1 MKKYLLYIGIL
12 VGGILLGWI
21 IFGGDNK
28 ETKDSEV
35 HLDEQMQA
43 EGQIWTCSMHPQ
55 IRLPEPGDCPICG
68 MTLIPLESSEN
79 SNPLVFEMTEDAMK
93 IANIQT
99 TVIGTSKSDGTS
111 LKLSGKIKVDETNS
125 ASIVTH
131 ISGRI
136 EKLFVSFTGEKISK
150 GQKIA
155 SIYSPKLITAQKELL
170 EAYKVKSLNPKLYD
184 ATVNKLKFWKIT
196 DSQIQSIISSDNV
209 IESFNIYAGF
219 SGVVLNKKVSVGD
232 YLNEGEVLFDI
243 QNLNQL
249 WAVFDSYETDLST
262 IKIGDKITYSTPAL
276 PNRTFT
282 STIDFIDPVIN
293 AASRTAKI
301 RAVVNNAQQ
310 QLKPEMFIEGT
321 VAGSGSSKE
330 GLSVPKS
337 AVLWTGERSVVYVKL
352 PNMNVPSFEFREVS
366 IGDAIGS
373 NYTVLSGLRSGDEVV
388 TNGAF
393 VIDASAQ
400 LNNQSSMMNRN
411 LLSNNTVENSENSA
425 PDYVAGTPMK
435 FKDQLNQ
442 VAKTYFLVKNALVND
457 NAKEASKFAKI
468 LIQNIDAVD
477 MSLVKG
483 SAHMFWMEKNN
494 EMKASAKRLADNT
507 NIEKQR
513 GSFKQISNSMIDV
526 LKAFGVEN
534 ESLYVQFCPMADDKK
549 GGYWLSEQSA
559 IKNPYMGEMMLTC
572 GSTEYKLDKTTKRKN
587 TVKSAPNMNQHNH

>member
-1 MKKYLLYIGIL
+1 MKKYILYTGIL
-12 VGGILLGWI
+12 VGGFFLGWI
-21 IFGGDNK
+21 IFEDDN
-28 ETKDSEV
+28 TNPKDSKTSSNPTEE
-35 HLDEQMQA
+35 L
-43 EGQIWTCSMHPQ
+43 QIWTCSMHPQ
-55 IRLPEPGDCPICG
+55 IRQSEPGNCPICG
-68 MTLIPLESSEN
+68 MTLIPLESN
-79 SNPLVFEMTEDAMK
+79 GISNPLVFEMTEDAMK

-99 TVIGTSKSDGTS
+99 TVIGISKSDGTN

-170 EAYKVKSLNPKLYD
+170 EAYKMKDSNPKLYN
-184 ATVNKLKFWKIT
+184 ATVNKLKYWKIT
-196 DSQIQSIISSDNV
+196 DSQIQSIINSENV

-249 WAVFDSYETDLST
+249 WAVFDAYEADLNAL
-262 IKIGDKITYSTPAL
+262 KVGDKIMYSTTAL
-276 PNRTFT
+276 PNKTFT

-293 AASRTAKI
+293 ASSRTAKI
-301 RAVVNNAQQ
+301 RAVVNNTQQ

-321 VAGSGSSKE
+321 VVSVKGSKE
-330 GLSVPKS
+330 ALSIPKS

-373 NYTVLSGLRSGDEVV
+373 NYVVLSGLNSGDEVV

-400 LNNQSSMMNRN
+400 LNNQSSMMNRK
-411 LLSNNTVENSENSA
+411 LLSNNTVGNSEDNTPNYA
-425 PDYVAGTPMK
+425 TGTPMK

-442 VAKTYFLVKNALVND
+442 VAKTYLLVKKALVND
-457 NAKEASKFAKI
+457 NAKEASKYAKI

-477 MSLVKG
+477 MNLVKG
-483 SAHMFWMEKNN
+483 SAHIYWMKKNN
-494 EMKASAKRLADNT
+494 EMKTSAKSLTNNT

-513 GSFKQISNSMIDV
+513 ISFKKISNSIIDV

-534 ESLYVQFCPMADDKK
+534 KSLYVQFCPMADNKK
-549 GGYWLSEQSA
+549 GGYWLSEQSTV
-559 IKNPYMGEMMLTC
+559 KNPYMGSSMLTC
-572 GSTEYKLDKTTKRKN
+572 GSTEYKLDNVTMSKN
-587 TVKSAPNMNQHNH
+587 TVKNGPIMNQHNH

>member
-1 MKKYLLYIGIL
+1 MKKYILYAGIL

-21 IFGGDNK
+21 IFGGGSANS
-28 ETKDSEV
+28 KDAKTSSNSTE
-35 HLDEQMQA
+35 EA
-43 EGQIWTCSMHPQ
+43 QIWTCSMHPQ

-68 MTLIPLESSEN
+68 MTLIPLESDGN

-99 TVIGTSKSDGTS
+99 TVIGTRKSDGNS

-125 ASIVTH
+125 ASIVSH

-136 EKLFVSFTGEKISK
+136 EKLYVSFTGEKVIQ

-170 EAYKVKSLNPKLYD
+170 EAYKVKDSNPKLYN
-184 ATVNKLKFWKIT
+184 ATVNKLKYWKIT
-196 DSQIQSIISSDNV
+196 DSQIQSIINSENV

-249 WAVFDSYETDLST
+249 WAVFDAYEADLSAL
-262 IKIGDKITYSTPAL
+262 KVGDKIMYSTTAL

-293 AASRTAKI
+293 ASSRTAKI

-330 GLSVPKS
+330 GLSVPKT

-373 NYTVLSGLRSGDEVV
+373 NYAVLSGLNSGDEVV

-411 LLSNNTVENSENSA
+411 LLSNNTVGNSEDYT
-425 PDYVAGTPMK
+425 PDYVAETPMK

-442 VAKTYFLVKNALVND
+442 VARTYLLVKNALVSD
-457 NAKEASKFAKI
+457 NAKEASKHAKI
-468 LIQNIDAVD
+468 LIQNVDGVD
-477 MSLVKG
+477 MSLIKG
-483 SAHMFWMEKNN
+483 PAHMYWMEKNK
-494 EMKASAKRLADNT
+494 EMKTSAKSLADNT

-513 GSFKQISNSMIDV
+513 DSFKKISNSMIEV

-534 ESLYVQFCPMADDKK
+534 ESMYVQFCPMADNKK

-559 IKNPYMGEMMLTC
+559 IKNPYMGEKMLTC
-572 GSTEYKLDKTTKRKN
+572 GSTEYKLNKSKKEKKS
-587 TVKSAPNMNQHNH
+587 VQSAPNMNQHNH